1 MATFMTGDT
10 SGGVKKAS
18 GVVLGASLTETWAR
32 VRDNGDTSVNWML
45 CGYSS
50 KTNIDVI
57 VSGAGSLSELEVEVA
72 NSKYDDQCLFGG
84 YRDGEKFAHFTYVGA
99 QAGAMARGR
108 ASLHKNAVLN
118 VLEGCVKEV
127 NLIQGESNN
136 TAASTSSIA
145 VAADAAL
152 VSVPVPRES
161 EVVSGPTKASLFDT
175 LTEDEFIA
183 AFQMGR
189 SEFELLPAWKKANA
203 KKSRGMF

>member
-18 GVVLGASLTETWAR
+18 GIELAASLTETWKR
-32 VRDNGDTSVNWML
+32 VRDNGDSSVNWML

-57 VSGAGSLSELEVEVA
+57 SIGAGSLSEIEVEVA

-84 YRDGEKFAHFTYVGA
+84 FRDGEKFVHFTYVGA
-99 QAGAMARGR
+99 QAGAMVRGR

-127 NLIQGESNN
+127 NLIQGESSDA
-136 TAASTSSIA
+136 TSSTSP
-145 VAADAAL
+145 VAADEAL
-152 VSVPVPRES
+152 ISVSVPRET
-161 EVVSGPTKASLFDT
+161 EVVPGPTKAALFDT
-175 LTEDEFIA
+175 LSDEEFLA
-183 AFQMGR
+183 AFQMDR
-189 SEFELLPAWKKANA
+189 TEFEKLPAWKKANA
-203 KKSRGMF
+203 KKSVGMF